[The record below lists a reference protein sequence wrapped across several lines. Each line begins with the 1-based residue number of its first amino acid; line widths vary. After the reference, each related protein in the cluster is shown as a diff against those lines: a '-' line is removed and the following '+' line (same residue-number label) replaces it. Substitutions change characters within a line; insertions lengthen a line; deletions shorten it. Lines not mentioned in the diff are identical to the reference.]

1 MIKTLIAADRS
12 ERERFRI
19 PRSVQQSIPIQK
31 IYRDGIWQTGGK
43 FSRTWRFADINY
55 ALASH
60 EDQRDM
66 FTAYCGALNSL
77 PTDATTKITINNR
90 RLNGADFQRSV
101 LMRERGDSLD
111 SYRRE
116 YNRVLTGKAAES
128 NDLIQDKYITVSVAR
143 KNMDEARTFFHRVD
157 ADLSKN
163 FGRLESGAK
172 ALDNQDRLRIFHD
185 FFRPGEE
192 EHFRFDLSDAMKK
205 GHDFRDYICPDGLC
219 FKADHFEM
227 GGKVGRV
234 LFLRDYAS
242 YIKDEMIS
250 KLSDFPRNLMLS
262 IDILPIPTDEAIREV
277 QSRILGIEA
286 DIARWQQRQ
295 NSRNN
300 FTASIPYELEQLRAE
315 TKEFL
320 DDLST
325 RDQRMI
331 FANVTIVH
339 MADTLEQLNTDT
351 ETLQAIGLEQ
361 ACQFSVLRYQQED
374 GLNTALPYGLRRIKT
389 TRTLTTESTAVLMPF
404 RVQEIQD
411 AGGIYYGVNA
421 VSKNLL
427 ICNRKKLLNPH
438 GFVLGVSGSGKSFS
452 MKEAITFIALSTN
465 DDIIMIDAE
474 REYGELTRALQGAV
488 LEISPSSPHHIN
500 PLDINRGYGAGENPV
515 AMKSELMMSICE
527 QQMGVGQ
534 LGAFHKSIIDR
545 CTANIYHDFIK
556 SGGEGRIPTLP
567 DWRNE
572 VKRQPEREA
581 QELALASELFVE
593 GSLNM
598 FAHETNFD
606 IDNRITFI
614 ALSTNDD
621 IIMIDAEREYG
632 ELTRALQGAV
642 LEISPS
648 SPHHIN
654 PLDINRGY
662 GAGENPVAMK
672 SELMMSI
679 CEQQM
684 GVGQLGAF
692 HKSIIDRCTAN
703 IYHDFIKSGGEG
715 RIPTLPDWRN
725 EVKRQPER
733 EAQELALASELF
745 VEGSL
750 NMFAHE
756 TNFDIDNR
764 IVCFDLYEMG
774 EQLKPTAL
782 NVVLE
787 TIQNR
792 VAANRLAGRYTW
804 VFVDEVYLFFKYY
817 YSAQFLYKCWKR
829 FRKYAAAMTA
839 ATQNIEECLRS
850 ETARLMLA
858 NSEFLILLNQAATDR
873 AELAKLLHISE
884 TQMSHVTNVE
894 AGHGLM
900 RIGSSIIPFVNEFP
914 RDGALYRLMTTT
926 PGDK

>member
-116 YNRVLTGKAAES
+116 YNRVLTDKAAES

-143 KNMDEARTFFHRVD
+143 KNMEEARTFFHRVD

-300 FTASIPYELEQLRAE
+300 FTASVPYELEQLRAE

-556 SGGEGRIPTLP
+556 SGGEGRIP
-567 DWRNE
+567 
-572 VKRQPEREA
+572 A
-581 QELALASELFVE
+581 
-593 GSLNM
+593 
-598 FAHETNFD
+598 
-606 IDNRITFI
+606 
-614 ALSTNDD
+614 
-621 IIMIDAEREYG
+621 
-632 ELTRALQGAV
+632 
-642 LEISPS
+642 
-648 SPHHIN
+648 
-654 PLDINRGY
+654 
-662 GAGENPVAMK
+662 
-672 SELMMSI
+672 
-679 CEQQM
+679 
-684 GVGQLGAF
+684 
-692 HKSIIDRCTAN
+692 
-703 IYHDFIKSGGEG
+703 
-715 RIPTLPDWRN
+715 LPDWRN

-839 ATQNIEECLRS
+839 ATQNIEECLHS